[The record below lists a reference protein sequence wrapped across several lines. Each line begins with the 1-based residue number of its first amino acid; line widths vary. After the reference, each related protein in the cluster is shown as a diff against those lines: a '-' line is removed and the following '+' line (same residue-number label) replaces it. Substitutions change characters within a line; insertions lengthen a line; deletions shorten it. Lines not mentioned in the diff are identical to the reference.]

1 MSSSLEVIV
10 GCVSSG
16 KTQLAIDKLIEHSH
30 IHGHEKCLYIDSNQN
45 THLQTYADFRKF
57 TTVMIDIV
65 KVDYLAEVF
74 VKRPGFNYSVVAID
88 NIHFYEDLEYV
99 IKRMIAKGMHI
110 ICAGLD
116 SDWKGLGFDQVSKLL
131 PISTT
136 FNKLIGPAC
145 SSCIVENYKNS
156 AHVIQH
162 CSRTAKIVNSY
173 VDKDSFK
180 NSLYSPVCLHHH
192 EILKNDSKYLV
203 FDANDC
209 YVEEI

>member
-16 KTQLAIDKLIEHSH
+16 KTQLAIDKLIEYSH
-30 IHGHEKCLYIDSNQN
+30 IHGNEKCLYVDSYQN

-57 TTVMIDIV
+57 TPVMKQFDIV

-74 VKRPGFNYSVVAID
+74 VKRPDFNYSVVAID

-99 IKRMIAKGMHI
+99 IKRMMAKGMHI

-116 SDWKGLGFDQVSKLL
+116 SDWKGCGFDQVSKLL

-136 FNKLIGPAC
+136 FNKFIGPAC
-145 SSCIVENYKNS
+145 SSCIVENYNNP
-156 AHVIQH
+156 AHVIQY
-162 CSRTAKIVNSY
+162 CSRTAKIANRFE
-173 VDKDSFK
+173 DKDF
-180 NSLYSPVCLHHH
+180 LYSPVCLHHH
-192 EILKNDSKYLV
+192 EILKN
-203 FDANDC
+203 
-209 YVEEI
+209 